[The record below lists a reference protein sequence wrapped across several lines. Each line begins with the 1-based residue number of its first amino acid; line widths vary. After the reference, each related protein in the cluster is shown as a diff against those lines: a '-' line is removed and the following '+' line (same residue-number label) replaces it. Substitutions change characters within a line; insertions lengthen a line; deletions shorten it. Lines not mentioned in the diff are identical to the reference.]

1 MGRTSD
7 SESRLAD
14 LRRAIPWGP
23 LCLLVV
29 IACLPLGVHS
39 RYYQTIAVVIGLHS
53 IAAVGLSLLMG
64 YAGQVSLGHAAFYGM
79 GAYLS
84 GIAST
89 SLGLNP
95 WLAMPIAAL
104 VTGGVAAAIGTPIF
118 RLRGHF
124 LAMATL
130 GWGIIVYIVFNELR
144 EITGGPSG
152 LTGIPNLSLFGWP
165 LDTDV
170 RYYYLVW
177 AFALGVIFLSRNI
190 VDSRVG
196 RALRA
201 IHGSESAA
209 AALGVNT
216 AHYKLAVFSLS
227 AVYASLAG
235 SLYAH
240 YLLFVNPPPF
250 SFKFSIEL
258 LVMVMIGGLAH
269 IWGALFGAAIITIL
283 GESLR
288 ATIPLLMGHASGEYE
303 IIAFGLILMAT
314 MIALPE
320 GLWPWM
326 LGVGDRIRGSRG
338 AEDPLVGATPMTRGD
353 GGRIRRG
360 WTTAISAGL
369 EAQSFPRRSPPP
381 PGPILEVHDVSKA
394 FNGLKALS
402 HVSFSVNAGEILAVI
417 GPNGAGKTTLFNVI
431 SGAFPLTSGTI
442 RLSGRT
448 IQRWAS
454 YRIAG
459 SGLIRTFQNVRL
471 FGRMTAL
478 ENVMVGLHQRTRAGM
493 AAAALRL
500 PSERTEEGRIREEA
514 KRLWAVV
521 GLRGRTDAIASSL
534 PLGQQRVIEIA
545 RALAADPTILLL
557 DEPGAGLSAGE
568 RDLLRDLVREVR
580 AGGVTVLLVEH
591 DMDLVMGLA
600 DRIVV
605 LNYGEKIAE
614 GTPDEIQSHAE
625 VIAAYLGDE
634 VVGAPVPGGRG

>member
-1 MGRTSD
+1 M
-7 SESRLAD
+7 AD
-14 LRRAIPWGP
+14 VRRAIPWGP
-23 LCLLVV
+23 LCLVVV

-39 RYYQTIAVVIGLHS
+39 RYYQSIAVIIGLHS

-64 YAGQVSLGHAAFYGM
+64 YAGQVSLGHAAFYGL

-95 WLAMPIAAL
+95 WLAMPVGAM
-104 VTGGVAAAIGTPIF
+104 VTGGLAAAIGTPIF

-144 EITGGPSG
+144 EVTGGPSG
-152 LTGIPNLSLFGWP
+152 LTGIPNLFLFGVP
-165 LDTDV
+165 LNTDV

-216 AHYKLAVFSLS
+216 ARYKLAVFTLS

-269 IWGALFGAAIITIL
+269 IWGALFGAALITIL

-320 GLWPWM
+320 GLWPWLLTM
-326 LGVGDRIRGSRG
+326 ADRIRRG
-338 AEDPLVGATPMTRGD
+338 RGTEDRFAVTAPTARGD
-353 GGRIRRG
+353 GGAHG
-360 WTTAISAGL
+360 PASPTATSAQA
-369 EAQSFPRRSPPP
+369 EPPHFPRRRTPP

-394 FNGLKALS
+394 FVGLEALS
-402 HVSFSVNAGEILAVI
+402 RVSFTVTAGEILAVI

-431 SGAFPLTSGTI
+431 SGAFPSTSGTI
-442 RLSGRT
+442 RFAGT
-448 IQRWAS
+448 PIQHLPS

-459 SGLIRTFQNVRL
+459 AGLIRTFQNVRL

-500 PSERTEEGRIREEA
+500 PSKRAEEERTQDEA
-514 KRLWAVV
+514 KRLLAVV
-521 GLRGRTDAIASSL
+521 GLRERADATAASL
-534 PLGQQRVIEIA
+534 PLGQQRVVEIA

-568 RDLLRDLVREVR
+568 RDQLRDLVRQVR
-580 AGGVTVLLVEH
+580 AGGVTVILVEH

-614 GTPDEIQSHAE
+614 GSPDEIQNDPE

-634 VVGAPVPGGRG
+634 VVDAPAAGLP

>member
-1 MGRTSD
+1 M
-7 SESRLAD
+7 AD
-14 LRRAIPWGP
+14 ARRAIPWGP
-23 LCLLVV
+23 LCLVLV
-29 IACLPLGVHS
+29 IAGLPLGVHS
-39 RYYQTIAVVIGLHS
+39 RYYQSIAVIIGLHS

-89 SLGLNP
+89 RLGLSP
-95 WLAMPIAAL
+95 WLAMPMAAL
-104 VTGGVAAAIGTPIF
+104 VTGCVAAAIGTPIF

-144 EITGGPSG
+144 EVTGGPSG
-152 LTGIPNLSLFGWP
+152 LTGIPNFALFGWP
-165 LDTDV
+165 LNTDA

-201 IHGSESAA
+201 IHGSEGAA

-216 AHYKLAVFSLS
+216 VRYKLAVFTLS

-269 IWGALFGAAIITIL
+269 IWGALFGTALITIL

-303 IIAFGLILMAT
+303 IIAFGLILVAT

-320 GLWPWM
+320 GLWPW
-326 LGVGDRIRGSRG
+326 LLAVVDRIRGRRR
-338 AEDPLVGATPMTRGD
+338 AEDPPVEGAAATRED
-353 GGRIRRG
+353 GRAPRQ
-360 WTTAISAGL
+360 ASATLIGARL
-369 EAQSFPRRSPPP
+369 EAQSFPRRPSLS
-381 PGPILEVHDVSKA
+381 PGPILEVQDVSKA
-394 FNGLKALS
+394 FDGLKALS
-402 HVSFSVNAGEILAVI
+402 RVSFAVNAGEILAVI

-431 SGAFPLTSGTI
+431 SGALPPTGGTI
-442 RLSGRT
+442 RFAGT
-448 IQRWAS
+448 PIQHWRS
-454 YRIAG
+454 HRIAG
-459 SGLIRTFQNVRL
+459 AGLIRTFQNVRL

-493 AAAALRL
+493 VSAALRL
-500 PSERTEEGRIREEA
+500 PSERAEEGRIREEA
-514 KRLWAVV
+514 ERLLAVV
-521 GLRGRTDAIASSL
+521 GLRERADAIASSL
-534 PLGQQRVIEIA
+534 PLGRQRVIEIA

-568 RDLLRDLVREVR
+568 RDQLRDLVREVR
-580 AGGVTVLLVEH
+580 AGGVTVVLVEH

-614 GTPDEIQSHAE
+614 GTPDEIQNDSK
-625 VIAAYLGDE
+625 VIEAYLGGE
-634 VVGAPVPGGRG
+634 VLAAPAAGLP

>member
-1 MGRTSD
+1 M
-7 SESRLAD
+7 AD
-14 LRRAIPWGP
+14 ARRAIPWGP
-23 LCLLVV
+23 LCLVLV
-29 IACLPLGVHS
+29 IAGLPLGIHS
-39 RYYQTIAVVIGLHS
+39 RYYQSIAVIIGLYS

-89 SLGLNP
+89 SLGLSP
-95 WLAMPIAAL
+95 WLAMPVAAL
-104 VTGGVAAAIGTPIF
+104 LTGGVAAAIGTPIF

-130 GWGIIVYIVFNELR
+130 GWGIIIYIVFNELR
-144 EITGGPSG
+144 EVTGGPSG

-165 LDTDV
+165 LDTDI

-177 AFALGVIFLSRNI
+177 CFALGVIFLSRNI

-216 AHYKLAVFSLS
+216 ARYKLAVFTLS

-269 IWGALFGAAIITIL
+269 IWGALFGAALITIL

-288 ATIPLLMGHASGEYE
+288 ATVPLLMGHASGEYE

-320 GLWPWM
+320 GLWPW
-326 LGVGDRIRGSRG
+326 LVTTVNRFCGRRGVKDPPAEG
-338 AEDPLVGATPMTRGD
+338 AQRAPGD
-353 GGRIRRG
+353 GRARG
-360 WTTAISAGL
+360 HRSPAPIGARMDTP
-369 EAQSFPRRSPPP
+369 SFPHRPPSP
-381 PGPILEVHDVSKA
+381 PGPILEVQDVSKA
-394 FNGLKALS
+394 FEGLRALS
-402 HVSFSVNAGEILAVI
+402 GVSFTVNAGEIVAVI

-431 SGAFPLTSGTI
+431 SGALPPTGGTI
-442 RLSGRT
+442 RFAGT
-448 IQRWAS
+448 PIQHWRS
-454 YRIAG
+454 HRIAG
-459 SGLIRTFQNVRL
+459 AGLIRTFQNVRL

-493 AAAALRL
+493 VSAALRL
-500 PSERTEEGRIREEA
+500 PSERAEEGRIREEA
-514 KRLWAVV
+514 ARLLAMVDL
-521 GLRGRTDAIASSL
+521 GKLADAIASSV

-545 RALAADPTILLL
+545 RALAADPAILLL

-568 RDLLRDLVREVR
+568 RDQLRDLVRGVR
-580 AGGVTVLLVEH
+580 AAGVTVLLVEH

-614 GTPDEIQSHAE
+614 GTPEEIQNDPQ
-625 VIAAYLGDE
+625 VIEAYLGGE
-634 VVGAPVPGGRG
+634 VLAAPAAGLP

>member
-7 SESRLAD
+7 SESGLAD
-14 LRRAIPWGP
+14 IRRTIPWGP

-39 RYYQTIAVVIGLHS
+39 RYYQTIAVIIGLHS

-95 WLAMPIAAL
+95 WLAMPTAAL

-144 EITGGPSG
+144 EVTGGPSG

-165 LDTDV
+165 LNTDV

-177 AFALGVIFLSRNI
+177 AFVLGVIFLSRNI

-216 AHYKLAVFSLS
+216 ARYKLAVFSLS

-269 IWGALFGAAIITIL
+269 IWGALFGAALITIL

-326 LGVGDRIRGSRG
+326 LTVVDRIRGSRG
-338 AEDPLVGATPMTRGD
+338 AKDPLVGGTPMTRGD
-353 GGRIRRG
+353 GGRLSRG
-360 WTTAISAGL
+360 SPTAISARL
-369 EAQSFPRRSPPP
+369 EAQSFPVVHRR
-381 PGPILEVHDVSKA
+381 
-394 FNGLKALS
+394 
-402 HVSFSVNAGEILAVI
+402 
-417 GPNGAGKTTLFNVI
+417 
-431 SGAFPLTSGTI
+431 
-442 RLSGRT
+442 R
-448 IQRWAS
+448 
-454 YRIAG
+454 
-459 SGLIRTFQNVRL
+459 
-471 FGRMTAL
+471 
-478 ENVMVGLHQRTRAGM
+478 
-493 AAAALRL
+493 
-500 PSERTEEGRIREEA
+500 
-514 KRLWAVV
+514 
-521 GLRGRTDAIASSL
+521 
-534 PLGQQRVIEIA
+534 
-545 RALAADPTILLL
+545 
-557 DEPGAGLSAGE
+557 
-568 RDLLRDLVREVR
+568 
-580 AGGVTVLLVEH
+580 
-591 DMDLVMGLA
+591 
-600 DRIVV
+600 
-605 LNYGEKIAE
+605 
-614 GTPDEIQSHAE
+614 
-625 VIAAYLGDE
+625 
-634 VVGAPVPGGRG
+634 PVPSWKFKM

>member
-1 MGRTSD
+1 M
-7 SESRLAD
+7 AD
-14 LRRAIPWGP
+14 LRRSVPWGP
-23 LCLLVV
+23 LCLLLG
-29 IACLPLGVHS
+29 IACLPLGVQS
-39 RYYQTIAVVIGLHS
+39 RYYQSIAVIIGMHT

-84 GIAST
+84 AIGST
-89 SLGLNP
+89 TLGLNP
-95 WLAMPIAAL
+95 WLAMPLAAL
-104 VTGGVAAAIGTPIF
+104 VTGGLAAAIGTPIF

-130 GWGIIVYIVFNELR
+130 GLGIIVYIVFNELR
-144 EITGGPSG
+144 EVTGGPSG
-152 LTGIPNLSLFGWP
+152 LTGIPALHLFGLP
-165 LDTDV
+165 LNTDV
-170 RYYYLVW
+170 RYYYVVW
-177 AFALGVIFLSRNI
+177 TFALGVIFLSRNI

-201 IHGSESAA
+201 IHGSERAA

-216 AHYKLAVFSLS
+216 ARYKLAVFTLS

-269 IWGALFGAAIITIL
+269 IWGALFGASLITIL

-303 IIAFGLILMAT
+303 IIAFGLILMTT
-314 MIALPE
+314 MILLPE
-320 GLWPWM
+320 GLWPWLAAM
-326 LGVGDRIRGSRG
+326 VERICTASAAPPAGRPDGSFSPTLANPRG
-338 AEDPLVGATPMTRGD
+338 EPDPPTPLPE
-353 GGRIRRG
+353 I
-360 WTTAISAGL
+360 
-369 EAQSFPRRSPPP
+369 PRRPAAPQ
-381 PGPILEVHDVSKA
+381 GPLLEVQDLSKA
-394 FNGLKALS
+394 FAGLQALS
-402 HVSFSVNAGEILAVI
+402 HVSFTVRAQEILAII

-431 SGAFPLTSGTI
+431 AGVFPPTGGTI
-442 RLSGRT
+442 RFAGKP
-448 IQRWAS
+448 IQHLES
-454 YRIAG
+454 HRIA
-459 SGLIRTFQNVRL
+459 STGLIRTFQNVRL
-471 FGRMTAL
+471 FGTMTVL
-478 ENVMVGLHQRTRAGM
+478 ENVMAGVHQRTRAGM

-500 PSERTEEGRIREEA
+500 PRERAEERQIQDEA
-514 KRLWAVV
+514 LRLLSTV
-521 GLRGRTDAIASSL
+521 GLPERASVMAADL
-534 PLGQQRVIEIA
+534 PFGQQRVVEVA

-557 DEPGAGLSAGE
+557 DEPCAGLSAGE
-568 RDLLRDLVREVR
+568 RERLCDLVRRVR
-580 AGGVTVLLVEH
+580 AGGVTVILVEH

-614 GTPDEIQSHAE
+614 GTPAEIQNDPQ
-625 VIAAYLGDE
+625 VVAAYLGGE
-634 VVGAPVPGGRG
+634 VLDVPVGGGRR

>member
-1 MGRTSD
+1 M
-7 SESRLAD
+7 
-14 LRRAIPWGP
+14 
-23 LCLLVV
+23 
-29 IACLPLGVHS
+29 
-39 RYYQTIAVVIGLHS
+39 
-53 IAAVGLSLLMG
+53 
-64 YAGQVSLGHAAFYGM
+64 
-79 GAYLS
+79 
-84 GIAST
+84 
-89 SLGLNP
+89 
-95 WLAMPIAAL
+95 AAL

-144 EITGGPSG
+144 DVTGGPSG
-152 LTGIPNLSLFGWP
+152 LTGIPNLSLFGLP
-165 LDTDV
+165 LNTDV

-190 VDSRVG
+190 VDSRAG

-209 AALGVNT
+209 AALGVDT
-216 AHYKLAVFSLS
+216 ARYKLAVFTLS

-269 IWGALFGAAIITIL
+269 IWGALFGAALITIL

-320 GLWPWM
+320 GLWPW
-326 LGVGDRIRGSRG
+326 LLTVVDRIRGRRG
-338 AEDPLVGATPMTRGD
+338 AEDPSPRRADGARG
-353 GGRIRRG
+353 RR
-360 WTTAISAGL
+360 SAGPDRRPQSALGL
-369 EAQSFPRRSPPP
+369 EAQAFPRRPSSP
-381 PGPILEVHDVSKA
+381 PGPILEVQDVSKA
-394 FNGLKALS
+394 FDGLKALS
-402 HVSFSVNAGEILAVI
+402 RVSFTVNAGEILAVI

-431 SGAFPLTSGTI
+431 SGAFPPTGGTI
-442 RLSGRT
+442 RFTGKP
-448 IQRWAS
+448 IQDWPS
-454 YRIAG
+454 HRIAG
-459 SGLIRTFQNVRL
+459 AGLIRTFQNVRL

-493 AAAALRL
+493 ASAAMRL
-500 PSERTEEGRIREEA
+500 PSERAEEARIREEA
-514 KRLWAVV
+514 QRLLAMV
-521 GLRGRTDAIASSL
+521 GLEGLADVLASSL

-545 RALAADPTILLL
+545 RALAADPAILLL

-568 RDLLRDLVREVR
+568 RDQLRELVRAD
-580 AGGVTVLLVEH
+580 AGGRRHGAFGGARHGPGHGT
-591 DMDLVMGLA
+591 GGP
-600 DRIVV
+600 DR
-605 LNYGEKIAE
+605 GAE
-614 GTPDEIQSHAE
+614 LRREDRR
-625 VIAAYLGDE
+625 GD
-634 VVGAPVPGGRG
+634 AGGNPE

>member
-1 MGRTSD
+1 MNNMRP
-7 SESRLAD
+7 
-14 LRRAIPWGP
+14 AIPWGP
-23 LCLLVV
+23 LCLLTV

-39 RYYQTIAVVIGLHS
+39 RYYQSIAVIIGMHT

-84 GIAST
+84 GIASA
-89 SLGLNP
+89 SVGLNP
-95 WLAMPIAAL
+95 WLAIPMAAL

-144 EITGGPSG
+144 EVTGGPSG

-165 LDTDV
+165 LNTDV

-201 IHGSESAA
+201 IHGSEGAA

-216 AHYKLAVFSLS
+216 ARYKLAVFTLS

-258 LVMVMIGGLAH
+258 VVMVMIGGLAH
-269 IWGALFGAAIITIL
+269 IWGALFGAALITIL

-303 IIAFGLILMAT
+303 IIAFGVILMAT

-320 GLWPWM
+320 GLWPW
-326 LGVGDRIRGSRG
+326 LLTVVDRIHEPRG
-338 AEDPLVGATPMTRGD
+338 AEDPPIEGTPTTRGD
-353 GGRIRRG
+353 GRRLG
-360 WTTAISAGL
+360 QASLTSLSARL
-369 EAQSFPRRSPPP
+369 ETHCFPRRPPSP
-381 PGPILEVHDVSKA
+381 PGPILEVLDVSKA
-394 FNGLKALS
+394 FDGLMALS
-402 HVSFSVNAGEILAVI
+402 HISFTVNAGEILAVI

-431 SGAFPLTSGTI
+431 SGAFPLTRGTI
-442 RLSGRT
+442 RFSGRP
-448 IQRWAS
+448 IQEWPS
-454 YRIAG
+454 CRIAG
-459 SGLIRTFQNVRL
+459 AGLIRTFQNVRL
-471 FGRMTAL
+471 FGRMKAL

-500 PSERTEEGRIREEA
+500 PSERAEETRIGEEA
-514 KRLWAVV
+514 RRLLALV
-521 GLRGRTDAIASSL
+521 GLGERADVIASSL
-534 PLGQQRVIEIA
+534 PLGQQRVVEIA

-568 RDLLRDLVREVR
+568 RDQLRDLVREVR
-580 AGGVTVLLVEH
+580 AGGLTVLLVEH

-605 LNYGEKIAE
+605 LNYAEKIAE
-614 GTPDEIQSHAE
+614 GTPDEIQNDPE
-625 VIAAYLGDE
+625 VIEAYLGGE
-634 VVGAPVPGGRG
+634 VADAPAAGLA